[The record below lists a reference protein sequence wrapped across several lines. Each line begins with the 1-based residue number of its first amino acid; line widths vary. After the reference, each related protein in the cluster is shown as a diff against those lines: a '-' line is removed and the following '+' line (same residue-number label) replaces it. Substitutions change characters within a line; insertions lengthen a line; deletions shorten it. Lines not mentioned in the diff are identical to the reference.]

1 MKTPPCPTNFPA
13 KALYIEVAPSILR
26 GFLNAKGQ
34 PPVKAKREF
43 IVWTVC
49 MMFGTSMLLAE
60 LIVASRQK
68 QAPEILPVDL
78 SVPVATLDVGDDS
91 EAVVTARPE
100 QAADFLVEAIVQVE
114 SAGQPG
120 KVGRHGERGLMQIR
134 RATWNQISAREF
146 GRKLDFQRAFDPDLN
161 RRVGKAYLAWLHDYL
176 QQNKSRWKADE
187 RSLILACYNAGPT
200 QVKRAGFNLRRLPAS
215 TQDYV
220 RRASALHE
228 SMLRDNGIQLAAR
241 VDEHRPIDG

>member
-1 MKTPPCPTNFPA
+1 M
-13 KALYIEVAPSILR
+13 
-26 GFLNAKGQ
+26 
-34 PPVKAKREF
+34 KAKREF

-68 QAPEILPVDL
+68 QAPDALPLDL
-78 SVPVATLDVGDDS
+78 SVPLASVIPADAADDEVS
-91 EAVVTARPE
+91 MARPE
-100 QAADFLVEAIVQVE
+100 QAADLLVEAIVQVE
-114 SAGQPG
+114 SAGRPG
-120 KVGRHGERGLMQIR
+120 MVGRHGERGLMQIK
-134 RATWNQISAREF
+134 RATWNQMTAREF
-146 GRKLDFQRAFDPDLN
+146 GRKVDFQRAFDADLN
-161 RRVGKAYLAWLHDYL
+161 RRMGKAYLAWLHDYL
-176 QQNKSRWKADE
+176 NRYRGRWKADE

-200 QVKRAGFNLRRLPAS
+200 QVKAAGFNLRLLPAS

-241 VDEHRPIDG
+241 ADLLRSIDG